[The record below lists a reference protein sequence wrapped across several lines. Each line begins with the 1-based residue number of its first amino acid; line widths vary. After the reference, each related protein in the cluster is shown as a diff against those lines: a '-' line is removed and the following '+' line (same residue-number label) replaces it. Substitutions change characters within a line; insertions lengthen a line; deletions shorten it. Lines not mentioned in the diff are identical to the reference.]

1 MKRKLKLDKK
11 PETVKP
17 PFVMAEPNDDAAA
30 FGWSLGKLRYL
41 SKDSKPGDVWPG
53 ACMFEVP
60 VPYEVKQV
68 YGHII
73 EFVNPAFVQL
83 MLDSDPTVRSGA
95 EKVRRAKYAPAAM
108 AKYQK
113 TILAVF
119 TTKIM
124 PEIIKR
130 FTTVAGDVA
139 EFYAARLAH
148 IDTFG
153 ADNDS
158 Q

>member
-1 MKRKLKLDKK
+1 MSKTKRKMTLDKVTRAK
-11 PETVKP
+11 PA
-17 PFVMAEPNDDAAA
+17 FVMAEPNDDAAA
-30 FGWSLGKLRYL
+30 FGWSLGKLRYP
-41 SKDSKPGDVWPG
+41 SQDSKPGDVWPG
-53 ACMFEVP
+53 PCMFEVP

-83 MLDSDPTVRSGA
+83 MLDSDPDVRKGA

-108 AKYQK
+108 AKFQK

-119 TTKIM
+119 TTKIV
-124 PEIIKR
+124 PEIVKR
-130 FTTVAGDVA
+130 FTAVAGNVA
-139 EFYAARLAH
+139 EFYTARLAH

-153 ADNDS
+153 LEE
-158 Q
+158 

>member
-30 FGWSLGKLRYL
+30 FGWSLGKLRYP
-41 SKDSKPGDVWPG
+41 SQDSKPGDIWPG
-53 ACMFEVP
+53 PCMFEVP
-60 VPYEVKQV
+60 VPYEVKQI

-83 MLDSDPTVRSGA
+83 MLDSDADVRKGA
-95 EKVRRAKYAPAAM
+95 EKVRRANYTPEAI

-113 TILAVF
+113 TIVAVF
-119 TTKIM
+119 TAKII
-124 PEIIKR
+124 PEIVKR
-130 FTTVAGDVA
+130 FTAVAGNVA

-153 ADNDS
+153 AEE
-158 Q
+158 